1 MQEEFITEPE
11 ASMLLCDAAQS
22 VGGKL
27 YILGAGWSQMAA
39 NNPTDMSLAI
49 KLLIPWSRTNEPV
62 NVRASLLNAANAEV
76 VDFGMGPV
84 RVETA
89 VELGRPPG
97 MVRGTP
103 LDASL
108 VMNFPGVRL
117 SPGRYV
123 WELEVDNAVKSR
135 IPVQALSQG

>member
-1 MQEEFITEPE
+1 
-11 ASMLLCDAAQS
+11 MLLCDAAQS

-27 YILGAGWSQMAA
+27 YILGAGWSQMLA

-62 NVRASLLNAANAEV
+62 NVRASLLNRASAEV

-84 RVETA
+84 RIETA

-97 MVRGTP
+97 MARGTP

-117 SPGRYV
+117 APGNYV
-123 WELEVDNAVKSR
+123 WELEVGGTVKAR
-135 IPVQALSQG
+135 IPVQALSQS